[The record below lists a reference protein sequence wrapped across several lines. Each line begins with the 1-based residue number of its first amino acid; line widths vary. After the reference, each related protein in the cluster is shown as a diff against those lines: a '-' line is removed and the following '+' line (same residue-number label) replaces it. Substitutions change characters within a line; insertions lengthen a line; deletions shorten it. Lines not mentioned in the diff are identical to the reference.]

1 MQYIVLKKVKIVVAA
16 KIILVFLA
24 K

>member
-1 MQYIVLKKVKIVVAA
+1 MQYIVLKKVKIVVVA